1 MEKSK
6 YRLSHPSIFLNY
18 QRVIVHEKM
27 IQIKLY
33 AFHFKCFPNIHSWTM
48 NSTKVVSSISMYNFR
63 DLELNIKLNNCF
75 IETPTYILTILKKKY
90 FIFISLSKNYCQ
102 LYFIIHV

>member
-6 YRLSHPSIFLNY
+6 YQLSHPSIFLCY

-33 AFHFKCFPNIHSWTM
+33 SFHFKSFPIIHSWTM
-48 NSTKVVSSISMYNFR
+48 NSTRVVSSISMYNFR
-63 DLELNIKLNNCF
+63 DLEFNIKLINCF
-75 IETPTYILTILKKKY
+75 IETPTYILTIKKQY
-90 FIFISLSKNYCQ
+90 IFYKSYIN
-102 LYFIIHV
+102 